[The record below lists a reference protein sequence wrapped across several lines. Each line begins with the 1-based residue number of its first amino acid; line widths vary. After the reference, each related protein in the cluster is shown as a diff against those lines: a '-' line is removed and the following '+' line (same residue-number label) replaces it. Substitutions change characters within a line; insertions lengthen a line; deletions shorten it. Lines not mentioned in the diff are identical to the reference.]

1 MTMAALGGS
10 MDVSVDS
17 VDDEVSLTVK
27 GSASTARLVTAA
39 IGGTQPKPAV
49 TADVQRLRLAL
60 EAQGVTVQGAGEKFT
75 RSAAL
80 GIRYDGGD
88 GDTGL
93 GAELG
98 GELGWLVPAT
108 GVTLRANG
116 HVLLAHQSDLK
127 EWGVRGLIRY
137 DVPGSSEGRGVSLRL
152 QPSYG
157 AESDSGQLWEHQVTE
172 LESESDDAPRA
183 RLAMGLDWGLSA
195 LSGRG
200 LLTPYGN
207 LELSEDGERV
217 YRLGRSV

>member
-1 MTMAALGGS
+1 M
-10 MDVSVDS
+10 
-17 VDDEVSLTVK
+17 
-27 GSASTARLVTAA
+27 
-39 IGGTQPKPAV
+39 
-49 TADVQRLRLAL
+49 
-60 EAQGVTVQGAGEKFT
+60 
-75 RSAAL
+75 
-80 GIRYDGGD
+80 
-88 GDTGL
+88 
-93 GAELG
+93 
-98 GELGWLVPAT
+98 GWLVPAT

-127 EWGVRGLIRY
+127 EWGVGGLIRY

-157 AESDSGQLWEHQVTE
+157 AESDSGQLWEQQVTE

-217 YRLGRSV
+217 YRLGGRFEIGPDIHIDLGGDRKEAADEAPEHGIDLSIRVDW